1 MIYEREIRM
10 SDRQRFVQQDGR
22 IVNDPEQEVGFKVG
36 IVEPWGQENAD

>member
-10 SDRQRFVQQDGR
+10 SDTQRFVQQDGR

-36 IVEPWGQENAD
+36 SHEATRMLIN